1 MRAAPVSALSSRRKL
16 FVLALVAATAA
27 VAGSAPATS
36 DVSTASVVCTRI
48 SRTFEI
54 GFGKWGGAGT
64 GTKSEFFALAG
75 GTGAKRPGGYVTYGL
90 ATPTRADTDDSCRPA
105 RLRPN
110 PSRRRLSRPF
120 RYRETSN
127 GNVYFTGSGGRLI
140 ADRISWGTIDA
151 TDRESVGVRFQCASG
166 GRFSVLITDSR
177 DRAGRVVGSYFS
189 VRFGRELLATAVL
202 REQGQS
208 FFRIS
213 SRCEQQ

>member
-1 MRAAPVSALSSRRKL
+1 MRPVFRRRGAFVVALI
-16 FVLALVAATAA
+16 AGTAA
-27 VAGSAPATS
+27 VPGSAPARSDASTS
-36 DVSTASVVCTRI
+36 SVICTRI

-54 GFGKWGGAGT
+54 GFGKWGGPGT
-64 GTKSEFFALAG
+64 GTKNEFFALAG
-75 GTGAKRPGGYVTYGL
+75 GTGASRPGGYVTYGL
-90 ATPTRADTDDSCRPA
+90 ATPTRADTDDSCRRV

-110 PSRRRLSRPF
+110 PSRRRLSKPF

-151 TDRESVGVRFQCASG
+151 TDRESVGVRFQCAFG
-166 GRFSVLITDSR
+166 GRFAVLITDSR

-189 VRFGRELLATAVL
+189 VRFGRELLATAVV
-202 REQGQS
+202 REQGES

-213 SRCEQQ
+213 SRCQEQ